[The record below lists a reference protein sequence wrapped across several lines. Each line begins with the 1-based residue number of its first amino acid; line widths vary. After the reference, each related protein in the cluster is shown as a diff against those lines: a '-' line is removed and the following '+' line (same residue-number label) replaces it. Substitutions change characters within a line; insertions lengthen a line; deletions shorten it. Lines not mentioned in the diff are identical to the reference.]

1 MNQVKSVLQAGGTAI
16 GTTAGHE
23 SEVRFI
29 AGAGFDFLLF
39 DTQYST
45 IELKQLGS
53 ILARMRGR
61 TASPVVRVTD
71 NRSDQI
77 SFALDAGAKGLVV
90 PMINTPEQMVN

>member
-29 AGAGFDFLLF
+29 AGVGFDVLLF

-45 IELKQLGS
+45 IELKQLG
-53 ILARMRGR
+53 
-61 TASPVVRVTD
+61 PY
-71 NRSDQI
+71 
-77 SFALDAGAKGLVV
+77 
-90 PMINTPEQMVN
+90 